1 MESTERVWRERGLRE
16 AVLAGD
22 ELAWRRWYDESC
34 EPLYA
39 YLLWRCGGLSD
50 HADELAQEV
59 WLLAVRKLASF
70 DPVKGTFLAWL
81 RGLGAGLARNHFRR
95 EWRRRAEPLPESLPD
110 PGGERHSREQ
120 AEAVAHA
127 LAALPE
133 RYESVLRA
141 KYLDGAAVAE
151 IASRNDESL
160 KAVESLLSRARE
172 AFRTA
177 YLSAE

>member
-22 ELAWRRWYDESC
+22 EFAWRRWYDESC
-34 EPLYA
+34 ESLYA
-39 YLLWRCGGLSD
+39 YLLWRCGGLRDS
-50 HADELAQEV
+50 ADELAQEV
-59 WLLAVRKLASF
+59 WMLAIRKLPSF
-70 DPVKGTFLAWL
+70 DPVRGSFLSWL

-95 EWRRRAEPLPESLPD
+95 ESRRRAAPLPESLAD
-110 PGGERHSREQ
+110 DASSHHREE
-120 AEAVAHA
+120 AEVVAVA

-141 KYLDGAAVAE
+141 KYLDGASVAE
-151 IASRNDESL
+151 IAAQWGESA
-160 KAVESLLSRARE
+160 KAVESLLTRARE

-177 YLSAE
+177 YLSAG